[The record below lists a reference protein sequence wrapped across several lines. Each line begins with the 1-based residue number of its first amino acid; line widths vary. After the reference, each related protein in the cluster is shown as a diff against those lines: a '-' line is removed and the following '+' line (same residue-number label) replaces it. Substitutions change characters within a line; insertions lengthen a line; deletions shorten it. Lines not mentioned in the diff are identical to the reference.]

1 MSSVDEILTLVDKT
15 ENNLKTCQGDA
26 GMKRRE
32 FLKKSLAG
40 AAVAGG
46 FWPSWFALAVESPEA
61 GSALPKWKPGEL
73 ELHFIYTGCGENCFY
88 RLPDGTAIL
97 NDVGDFYRPRDLKD
111 IPLLPSPDRLGG
123 EWVSRYI
130 QRVYPEKTIDYVVF
144 SHWHGDHT
152 GTGAID
158 HEKTPAADF
167 RYRNYPDGLS
177 GNGIVSVAQ
186 DFSFKRYFDHQF
198 PRQGQFKSK
207 GGLSFGAVMPWFERE
222 RGKGLVAEPFRIG
235 ALNQIAMLRDAAK
248 YKDVFSIRN
257 LCANGVAW
265 DGENGVH
272 DYVAVHDKATGGAL
286 VNENVRSLAF
296 VMRYGKFGYFAGG
309 DVSGVLK
316 NEDGSNV
323 DYESVVGRL
332 AGRVNVCKTNHHGYH
347 DAMSEGFVRAVQADA
362 YISCVWCPR
371 HVIESTLEH
380 MTSRALHG
388 GREPLFVPN
397 IYPASCRDRF
407 EKAGR
412 FGAIPDATR
421 FGAHVVVKVAPGG
434 DAYKIYLVDAR
445 DESMRVMG
453 CLDFSS

>member
-1 MSSVDEILTLVDKT
+1 
-15 ENNLKTCQGDA
+15 
-26 GMKRRE
+26 MKRRE

-61 GSALPKWKPGEL
+61 GSVLPKWKPGEL

-97 NDVGDFYRPRDLKD
+97 NDVGDFYRPRDLTD

-371 HVIESTLEH
+371 HVIESTLER